1 MDYYMN
7 PVIMGMCNDLNIE
20 YSKFCGIMAIIDSL
34 SKYHPNVILK
44 NVTAATLLGIDDSLP
59 CNLDT
64 LLGAYDT
71 LRSIR
76 R

>member
-7 PVIMGMCNDLNIE
+7 PEIMDMCNDLNIE
-20 YSKFCGIMAIIDSL
+20 YSKFCGIMAIMDSIRRC
-34 SKYHPNVILK
+34 HPDVILR
-44 NVTAATLLGIDDSLP
+44 NATAATLLGIDGNLP
-59 CNLDT
+59 CDLDT

-71 LRSIR
+71 LHSKR